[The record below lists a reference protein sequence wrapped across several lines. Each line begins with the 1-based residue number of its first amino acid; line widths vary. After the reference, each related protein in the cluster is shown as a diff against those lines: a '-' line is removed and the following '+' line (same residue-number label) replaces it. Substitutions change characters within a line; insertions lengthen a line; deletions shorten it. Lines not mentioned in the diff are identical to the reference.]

1 MELPQLEKEIMVQN
15 KRLTAKLIEQRG
27 LVVDAADA
35 ERNYRVALKQEV
47 LKLKSEGMAA
57 TLSKDISRGTK
68 HIADLK
74 FERDVAHGICDSC
87 KEAIRAIRG
96 AMSGIQ
102 SLVSVEKAKM
112 NLL

>member
-1 MELPQLEKEIMVQN
+1 MQLIELEKEIMVQN

-27 LVVDAADA
+27 LVEKAAET
-35 ERNYRVALKQEV
+35 ERQYRIALAVETLEQKR
-47 LKLKSEGMAA
+47 LGTPA
-57 TLSKDISRGTK
+57 TISKDVVRGTK
-68 HIADLK
+68 YIADLK
-74 FERDVAHGICDSC
+74 FERDVARGICDAC

-112 NLL
+112 NLV